1 MKQGTMNILFFVL
14 KTKLLKN
21 GEAPVLMRIT
31 INGSYDDARIQRSVP
46 LNLWNAA
53 KGCSKGRDRASIALN
68 TYIAELHARALEK
81 HKELVLEQALITPK
95 LILKRVFG
103 KDTEMR
109 TLLGTMQDGIKEM
122 ETLTGIDYSPVTINR
137 YKNVVKKLQRLIP
150 SYYGKEDI
158 TFHELTPEFIRAFDI
173 YLKTEGGLCRNTIV
187 RYMKCFKKFTNM
199 ALAKEWMRKNPFYGY
214 KMEQD
219 ETDPVFLTYDE
230 LQAVMKKKFTIP
242 RLELVRDIF
251 VFACFTGL
259 AFSDVATLSGENL
272 VQDNL
277 GDWWI
282 RKGRVKLEHRRKAS
296 SISNIPLLPVPLAI
310 LEKYREH
317 PICVKKGCCLPVMCN
332 QKMNSYLKEIADF
345 CGIKKNL
352 TTHVAR
358 HTFGTTVTL
367 ANNVPLQD
375 VSVMLGHAS
384 TRMTQHYARVMNS
397 SLKEAMN
404 NVKERLECNGIHI
417 NRARMDCGSCSE
429 EIVDTVKAH
438 CKYFYIRAN
447 RCSAFYDD
455 MFALRG
461 WKAEEING
469 IRFELNSIVVEK
481 WKGKPY
487 RLVIQRQR
495 RTDDIRELWEGEYT
509 YRCILTN
516 DFESD
521 IRDVVE
527 FYNLCGGKERILD
540 DMNNGFGWKHLPKS
554 FMAENAVYLLMTA
567 LIRNFYKTIIRKLN
581 VKDFGL
587 SISSRIKTFVFKSLL
602 SAKV

>member
-31 INGSYDDARIQRSVP
+31 INGSYDDTRIQRSVP

-259 AFSDVATLSGENL
+259 SFIDIKQLTAEHIVKDREGNF
-272 VQDNL
+272 
-277 GDWWI
+277 WI
-282 RKGRVKLEHRRKAS
+282 RKARQKTKNMC
-296 SISNIPLLPVPLAI
+296 NIPLLDIPLAI
-310 LEKYREH
+310 IEKYKDN
-317 PICVKKGCCLPVMCN
+317 PKCQKQKVLLPVPCN
-332 QKMNSYLKEIADF
+332 QKMNSYLKEISDL
-345 CGIKKNL
+345 CGIHKEIS
-352 TTHVAR
+352 THTAR
-358 HTFGTTVTL
+358 HSYATSVCL
-367 ANNVPLQD
+367 ANGVSIENVAK
-375 VSVMLGHAS
+375 MLGHS
-384 TRMTQHYARVMNS
+384 NINMTKRYARVLDQSILNDMQ
-397 SLKEAMN
+397 KVGN
-404 NVKERLECNGIHI
+404 NLFV
-417 NRARMDCGSCSE
+417 
-429 EIVDTVKAH
+429 
-438 CKYFYIRAN
+438 
-447 RCSAFYDD
+447 
-455 MFALRG
+455 
-461 WKAEEING
+461 
-469 IRFELNSIVVEK
+469 
-481 WKGKPY
+481 
-487 RLVIQRQR
+487 
-495 RTDDIRELWEGEYT
+495 
-509 YRCILTN
+509 
-516 DFESD
+516 SD
-521 IRDVVE
+521 I
-527 FYNLCGGKERILD
+527 
-540 DMNNGFGWKHLPKS
+540 
-554 FMAENAVYLLMTA
+554 
-567 LIRNFYKTIIRKLN
+567 
-581 VKDFGL
+581 
-587 SISSRIKTFVFKSLL
+587 
-602 SAKV
+602 

>member
-259 AFSDVATLSGENL
+259 SFIDIKQLTAEHIVKDREGNF
-272 VQDNL
+272 
-277 GDWWI
+277 WI
-282 RKGRVKLEHRRKAS
+282 RKARQKTKNMC
-296 SISNIPLLPVPLAI
+296 NIPLLDIPLAI
-310 LEKYREH
+310 IEKYKDN
-317 PICVKKGCCLPVMCN
+317 PKCQKQKVLLPVPCN
-332 QKMNSYLKEIADF
+332 QKMNSYLKEISDL
-345 CGIKKNL
+345 CGIHKEIS
-352 TTHVAR
+352 THTAR
-358 HTFGTTVTL
+358 HSYATSVCL
-367 ANNVPLQD
+367 ANGVSIENVAK
-375 VSVMLGHAS
+375 MLGHS
-384 TRMTQHYARVMNS
+384 NINMTKRYARVLDQSILNDMQ
-397 SLKEAMN
+397 KVGN
-404 NVKERLECNGIHI
+404 NLFV
-417 NRARMDCGSCSE
+417 
-429 EIVDTVKAH
+429 
-438 CKYFYIRAN
+438 
-447 RCSAFYDD
+447 
-455 MFALRG
+455 
-461 WKAEEING
+461 
-469 IRFELNSIVVEK
+469 
-481 WKGKPY
+481 
-487 RLVIQRQR
+487 
-495 RTDDIRELWEGEYT
+495 
-509 YRCILTN
+509 
-516 DFESD
+516 SD
-521 IRDVVE
+521 I
-527 FYNLCGGKERILD
+527 
-540 DMNNGFGWKHLPKS
+540 
-554 FMAENAVYLLMTA
+554 
-567 LIRNFYKTIIRKLN
+567 
-581 VKDFGL
+581 
-587 SISSRIKTFVFKSLL
+587 
-602 SAKV
+602 